1 MNEVISYNMKLESF
15 SDNLLDKFANSVE
28 EDNGVKGFGVI
39 ICQLIWFGYNYH
51 RGMLEVTG
59 PVS

>member
-28 EDNGVKGFGVI
+28 EDNEVKGFGMI
-39 ICQLIWFGYNYH
+39 ICWLIWFGYNH
-51 RGMLEVTG
+51 HGGMLEVTG